1 MRKAR
6 RPLGVHRRRPN
17 YRASPALPSARV
29 HGVCFTVAGAAQV
42 LPHGADPSSI
52 SIRVELT
59 KKDEKKNAATQSTP
73 ASLKGARSVVRC
85 LMQCPAALG
94 LKRIRPETQRTLK
107 IVFLS
112 PVPHLVILT
121 FSKSS
126 VDGWYSNVAVLF
138 FVFFQQSN
146 LIFISVSKL
155 RC

>member
-1 MRKAR
+1 
-6 RPLGVHRRRPN
+6 
-17 YRASPALPSARV
+17 
-29 HGVCFTVAGAAQV
+29 
-42 LPHGADPSSI
+42 
-52 SIRVELT
+52 
-59 KKDEKKNAATQSTP
+59 
-73 ASLKGARSVVRC
+73 
-85 LMQCPAALG
+85 MQCPAALG

-112 PVPHLVILT
+112 PVPHLVIFT

-138 FVFFQQSN
+138 FVFLQQSN